1 MKNKLIIIVF
11 IIIIYS
17 VFLFVP
23 FKELLIRTN
32 RVSYYR
38 SDNWILVEKTNDKI
52 YDKIM
57 TFEAFIKNRYN
68 NYFPFYN
75 EINNLYYSSIIDI
88 DKLYLDDIYL
98 KDNADDER
106 IFYKNKDDFF
116 YVLNKYSKKELE
128 ERLNKEASFYN
139 DINNKFP
146 DVNLALYIPL
156 RYESFQFN
164 NINENYDLV
173 NKFTKKLNNDIKYSF
188 FDVDNINDYKKY
200 YYKTDHHYNSYGAQ
214 IAYNDI
220 LNMFNIDNNMLIN
233 HKEVYKPYYGSMAK
247 STLLKR
253 VSDKLTAIDI
263 KNDLKV
269 NINDVNFKPLEK
281 KDRSDPFYDYYVG
294 YFNGMYDEIIY
305 ENDSSF
311 NRNLLIIGD
320 SYSWQVDYLLAKS
333 FDKTFVINTKYG
345 KWINNDLV
353 LKDYINENNITHILF
368 FREAK
373 NLVFDAD
380 NFKVDKK
387 VIR

>member
-188 FDVDNINDYKKY
+188 FEVDNINDYKKY

>member
-57 TFEAFIKNRYN
+57 TLEAFIKNRYN

-156 RYESFQFN
+156 RYESFSFN

>member
-1 MKNKLIIIVF
+1 MKNKLIIIIF

-57 TFEAFIKNRYN
+57 TLEAFIKNRYN

-116 YVLNKYSKKELE
+116 FVLNKYSKKELE

-146 DVNLALYIPL
+146 EVNLALYIPL
-156 RYESFQFN
+156 RYESFLFN

-188 FDVDNINDYKKY
+188 FEVDNINDYKKY

-281 KDRSDPFYDYYVG
+281 KDRSDQFYDYYVG

>member
-32 RVSYYR
+32 RTSYYR
-38 SDNWILVEKTNDKI
+38 NDNWILVEKTNDKI

-57 TFEAFIKNRYN
+57 TLEAFIKNRYN

-146 DVNLALYIPL
+146 EVNLALYIPL

-188 FDVDNINDYKKY
+188 FEVDNINDYKKY

-220 LNMFNIDNNMLIN
+220 LNMFNIDNNILIN